1 MDYKLDGPTK
11 TALDDATNNQPEI
24 AYWRSEDEAVWVT
37 NEAHLT
43 FLNRLGIYTI
53 DVANIVASLAKLEI
67 NQVDEPMTALEEAI
81 GQEVTINDIS
91 NVQIAD
97 VQEGDQISVDSSGNI
112 VNVPKPDF
120 QWNRSS
126 SLFATNG
133 YGVDEDEDYDDDD
146 DDDDDERENAA
157 EWNEIESMAL
167 VTRNAELASY
177 RITANM
183 VASVQSNGRRFIFS
197 IFCNSTEIT
206 QITQEF
212 RFDQGNDQKS
222 ITIIE
227 YLDNVPPG
235 TKISVRAKRGSGNST
250 TLSVFRRTLSIEEI
264 R

>member
-1 MDYKLDGPTK
+1 M
-11 TALDDATNNQPEI
+11 I
-24 AYWRSEDEAVWVT
+24 A
-37 NEAHLT
+37 
-43 FLNRLGIYTI
+43 
-53 DVANIVASLAKLEI
+53 ANIINALAALEI
-67 NQVDEPMTALEEAI
+67 NQVGEPMTPLEEAI

-97 VQEGDQISVDSSGNI
+97 VQEGDQILIDSSGNI

-120 QWNRSS
+120 QWARSS
-126 SLFATNG
+126 DLFATNG
-133 YGVDEDEDYDDDD
+133 YGVDDDYDDDD

-157 EWNEIESMAL
+157 QWNEIESMSL
-167 VTRNAELASY
+167 ITRNAELASY

-206 QITQEF
+206 NITQEF